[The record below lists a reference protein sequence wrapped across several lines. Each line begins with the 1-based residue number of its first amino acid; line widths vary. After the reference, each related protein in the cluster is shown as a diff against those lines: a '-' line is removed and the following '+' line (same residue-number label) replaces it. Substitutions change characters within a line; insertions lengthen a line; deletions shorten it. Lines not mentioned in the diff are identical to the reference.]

1 MALTYSAAKSKPDGL
16 AASSTGAT
24 LLSYP
29 MSLDEPMVVTS
40 DAPAVKAQRMAW
52 IVRER
57 NLDEFL
63 DAKYGANIEDFW
75 TPEYIAYHGREYCE
89 HLLQYII
96 MFNQEE
102 VGGHAIMY
110 IDQIMMWEPSY
121 FTYAMKYRDNV
132 DELFEPD
139 QIEHYGRKFL
149 EKVIEWCRSAYA
161 ANRDYWD
168 KHLSEP
174 LTGRELEDFYAT
186 VEKQHKPSK
195 LKEMFIV
202 PKGREND
209 WPCNYFARARGK
221 TPLPQ
226 LQVEKEE
233 AQREANGI
241 ANNCA
246 EGSLDD
252 AVDTEPTQQSN
263 DQSGSGPTASS
274 TGGDESNGA
283 FMAPIGDQTGD
294 GGKNDDDDKDKKRA
308 PHGPPLLKSPKSK
321 KAASNGKED
330 NRMPVLDSTHRR
342 VQSEPESPSKSTIT
356 SRPKVTSLSC
366 TCHQDAG
373 TCSSEA
379 CNLPSTRPPQTCIIA
394 DQSAGKEPNMKAKN
408 DWMSAPGVERRAVS
422 TEQQSKLLEK
432 AAQKPNVG
440 SKQIPST
447 GRGGAV
453 SGIGRHLYSQ
463 GGPIPQLPHP
473 YRHDLVQQ
481 NNAAY
486 MYHQDHNFGRER
498 IPRADHVTTY
508 RPGSNIYIADPS
520 RRDMYAPNPQPQPHF
535 SHYAVGGVGYYQG
548 QGAPHLNGAMYA
560 GQSPQIPH
568 PGQAQAAYQS
578 PHVVQTA
585 PHGPVPNHIMQPYL
599 QLAND
604 GHWPTSMP
612 LSQSNQPVN
621 PGMPQMQYPPHAIMR
636 PPHQQGF
643 MQGQQQNVASPTPR
657 HIMEQQLNAVR
668 MGSAP
673 NMTPGN
679 TRREMVRSE
688 PIPFSPY
695 ANKFEPGA
703 VRPPPPQGKFTS
715 RGPPSG
721 PANMS
726 RPHRPSVGPNNGT
739 RRGPS
744 GSVDSLPFPSY
755 RDEMLDPIG
764 LPEGAQCESRHIG
777 PDAEDVVTLWIANIP
792 RDTTTEQLRAAIETK
807 MPVAEVREITF
818 DAKANYNLGWTFV
831 KFLSNS
837 DARIALDHFHEHE
850 FRGSRLKVQ
859 VPERRTNAAAM
870 RMIRERGTASDQA
883 EPFIGHRTSFSGG
896 GTPGRGSAFNFT
908 ASPNARRSRGNSLS
922 QTIHAVRRNS
932 TFSKQDARSD
942 LPLGNLPEVIESSKP
957 ATPEP
962 FGSQSEIT
970 ESEQPKMTEDE
981 HVQAVKK
988 PSKNKK
994 KKKKPNKS
1002 RDASA
1007 APSESNISSAVDA
1020 SAASHDSASTASKP
1034 SSVVAIPLKLA
1045 TYASVAVA
1053 NSQPADPAEQ
1063 LAEGKTAIVE
1073 ADPVPE
1079 EVLPTKGEADD
1090 DVAKTAAAIDSKDG
1104 ATEVA
1109 TAIEESKGHPESA
1122 EARTDWADEEVVEA
1136 VPSPDT
1142 VPAQPHP
1149 EIDETEAG
1157 SSIAGM
1163 SEGPSEATSATV
1175 DQPEIPL
1182 PKPAKTKTKGPA
1194 QLESLSSFAMA
1205 KKKEKEEKAKAKKIR
1220 KNERKVSKNS
1230 GPTNGAAKRRDSRAT
1245 PAEGGLIQAHAPSAA
1260 TATTATAPTNAA
1272 KPHETTDT
1280 KSKELEPKA
1289 SESSS
1294 MAGTPET
1301 AREYPASIPNT
1312 PTPKAATTAGS
1323 FWQMLIYWFLF

>member
-1 MALTYSAAKSKPDGL
+1 
-16 AASSTGAT
+16 
-24 LLSYP
+24 
-29 MSLDEPMVVTS
+29 
-40 DAPAVKAQRMAW
+40 
-52 IVRER
+52 
-57 NLDEFL
+57 
-63 DAKYGANIEDFW
+63 
-75 TPEYIAYHGREYCE
+75 
-89 HLLQYII
+89 
-96 MFNQEE
+96 
-102 VGGHAIMY
+102 
-110 IDQIMMWEPSY
+110 
-121 FTYAMKYRDNV
+121 
-132 DELFEPD
+132 
-139 QIEHYGRKFL
+139 
-149 EKVIEWCRSAYA
+149 
-161 ANRDYWD
+161 
-168 KHLSEP
+168 
-174 LTGRELEDFYAT
+174 
-186 VEKQHKPSK
+186 
-195 LKEMFIV
+195 
-202 PKGREND
+202 
-209 WPCNYFARARGK
+209 
-221 TPLPQ
+221 
-226 LQVEKEE
+226 
-233 AQREANGI
+233 
-241 ANNCA
+241 
-246 EGSLDD
+246 
-252 AVDTEPTQQSN
+252 
-263 DQSGSGPTASS
+263 
-274 TGGDESNGA
+274 
-283 FMAPIGDQTGD
+283 
-294 GGKNDDDDKDKKRA
+294 
-308 PHGPPLLKSPKSK
+308 
-321 KAASNGKED
+321 
-330 NRMPVLDSTHRR
+330 
-342 VQSEPESPSKSTIT
+342 
-356 SRPKVTSLSC
+356 
-366 TCHQDAG
+366 
-373 TCSSEA
+373 
-379 CNLPSTRPPQTCIIA
+379 
-394 DQSAGKEPNMKAKN
+394 MKAKN

-432 AAQKPNVG
+432 AVQKPNGG
-440 SKQIPST
+440 SKQIPNT

-453 SGIGRHLYSQ
+453 SGIGRHIYSQ
-463 GGPIPQLPHP
+463 GGPIPQFPHP

-498 IPRADHVTTY
+498 IPRVDHATTY
-508 RPGSNIYIADPS
+508 RPGSNIYMADPS

-535 SHYAVGGVGYYQG
+535 SHYAVGGLGYYQG

-585 PHGPVPNHIMQPYL
+585 PHGTVPNHIMQPYL

-612 LSQSNQPVN
+612 LSQSNQPTN
-621 PGMPQMQYPPHAIMR
+621 PGMPQMQYPP
-636 PPHQQGF
+636 
-643 MQGQQQNVASPTPR
+643 
-657 HIMEQQLNAVR
+657 
-668 MGSAP
+668 
-673 NMTPGN
+673 
-679 TRREMVRSE
+679 RREMVRSE

-715 RGPPSG
+715 CGPPSG

-744 GSVDSLPFPSY
+744 GSVDTLPFPSY
-755 RDEMLDPIG
+755 RDEMLDPVG

-837 DARIALDHFHEHE
+837 DARIALDHFHEYD
-850 FRGSRLKVQ
+850 FNGSKLKVQ

-870 RMIRERGTASDQA
+870 RMIRERGTSSDQA

-957 ATPEP
+957 TTPEP
-962 FGSQSEIT
+962 LESQSEIT

-1007 APSESNISSAVDA
+1007 APSESNISSAADA

-1034 SSVVAIPLKLA
+1034 SSAVAIPLNVA

-1053 NSQPADPAEQ
+1053 DSQPADPAEQ
-1063 LAEGKTAIVE
+1063 LDEGKTAIME

-1079 EVLPTKGEADD
+1079 EMLPTKGEAEDD
-1090 DVAKTAAAIDSKDG
+1090 IAKTAVAIDSKDG

-1122 EARTDWADEEVVEA
+1122 EARTNWADEEVVEA
-1136 VPSPDT
+1136 MPSPDT
-1142 VPAQPHP
+1142 VPEQPLP
-1149 EIDETEAG
+1149 EIDEKEAG
-1157 SSIAGM
+1157 SSIAGL
-1163 SEGPSEATSATV
+1163 SEGPSEATSAIV
-1175 DQPEIPL
+1175 DQPEISL

-1245 PAEGGLIQAHAPSAA
+1245 PAEGALVQAHAPSAA

-1272 KPHETTDT
+1272 KSHETTDT

-1312 PTPKAATTAGS
+1312 PTPKAATAAGS
-1323 FWQMLIYWFLF
+1323 YWQMLTYWFLF